1 MREHELA
8 PIPPLQSAQYEDGDI
23 QVLYQSYNE
32 LVERIQRSTKEQVAA
47 IQREK
52 LLELNLLQ
60 MQINPHFLCNALNSI
75 SCVTMLR
82 NETDIADAATA
93 LASFLRYNISPVE
106 ADVTLQREI
115 EMTENY
121 IEIQN
126 FLHPDFVFIQFEVEL
141 DAQQYLLPKMLLQ
154 PLIENC
160 VKYAQRD
167 GCIEIMVSAY
177 TIDGH
182 LRIAIED
189 NGTGCDVDAINQTL
203 MQDPYANGAHGFG
216 IRNVHQRIV
225 LKFGEA
231 YGLHYC
237 LSETGGVIVRMDL
250 PIRLAT
256 EHNVML

>member
-1 MREHELA
+1 
-8 PIPPLQSAQYEDGDI
+8 
-23 QVLYQSYNE
+23 
-32 LVERIQRSTKEQVAA
+32 
-47 IQREK
+47 
-52 LLELNLLQ
+52 
-60 MQINPHFLCNALNSI
+60 
-75 SCVTMLR
+75 
-82 NETDIADAATA
+82 
-93 LASFLRYNISPVE
+93 
-106 ADVTLQREI
+106 
-115 EMTENY
+115 
-121 IEIQN
+121 
-126 FLHPDFVFIQFEVEL
+126 
-141 DAQQYLLPKMLLQ
+141 MLLQ